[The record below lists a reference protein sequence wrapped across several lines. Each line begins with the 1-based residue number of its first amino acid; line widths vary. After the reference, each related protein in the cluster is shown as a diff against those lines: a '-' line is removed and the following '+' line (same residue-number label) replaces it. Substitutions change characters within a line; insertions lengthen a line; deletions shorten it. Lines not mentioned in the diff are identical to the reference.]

1 MRLKTATLFVVVGTC
16 YIFIAGTLGILIPD
30 LFTNL
35 RIAQTNTVLHAL
47 FSLAALLFFVLFY
60 KDFIQKDETSLKR
73 GARLAIA
80 GIGLLFL
87 LHLKGLLLAF
97 DATAFPYLLHPH
109 FIEPI
114 LPWMS
119 SVSILLFFIL
129 FYRTTTGKDRSQ
141 LRTAIL
147 SAVIGSSVSALL
159 RTVTLFLYVRS
170 GGVRWAADLARKAP
184 AVVLPVSTIGFIFTL
199 YFFVSFYEQLNVNE
213 KG

>member
-1 MRLKTATLFVVVGTC
+1 MRLKKVTLFVIVGTC
-16 YIFIAGTLGILIPD
+16 YVFMAGTLGILIPD

-60 KDFIQKDETSLKR
+60 TDYVQKNMISLKR
-73 GARLAIA
+73 GTRLAIV
-80 GIGLLFL
+80 GTGLLFL

-114 LPWMS
+114 LPWVS

-129 FYRTTTGKDRSQ
+129 FYSTAAGKDQ
-141 LRTAIL
+141 MKLRTAIL

-159 RTVTLFLYVRS
+159 RTVTLFFYIRS
-170 GGVRWAADLARKAP
+170 GGVRWAADLAGKAP
-184 AVVLPVSTIGFIFTL
+184 AIVLPVSTVGFIFSL
-199 YFFVSFYEQLNVNE
+199 YFFILFYERLNEDEE
-213 KG
+213 K